1 MDSFSCIARR
11 TRSQTYYLR
20 NARKSKGVGENQG
33 RWGDSGHGASAKSKL
48 GKRKRNGLEEED
60 DVELLRSL
68 SDSSVISISSD
79 SDDNDGE
86 PEAEYGLPEEEE
98 ESDSCSKQLISSS
111 KRESNVDQSRHSED
125 SSLQEEEDAVDDE
138 SDESEEE
145 KEVSVERQKG
155 DGDLVEDL
163 LAPLKEKDSN
173 KGSHSPCR
181 KETLPQKFSFGFDNP
196 VENSGYEEEELNNL
210 WNDMDFNFRLD
221 EGGSTDC
228 DSVSDDEKNESG
240 NGTHDA
246 SLCSQGECDL
256 TFDSPKSSAISIS
269 SDSNDTDSEPEHGL
283 PEVEES
289 DFCSKQHTSLSKGDK
304 NFHQSRNSKDSC
316 EEEESNEGR
325 DEESDESK
333 EGKRVRVPRKK
344 REEKKVRVANK
355 ENVDLVRVLANSIL
369 KKGDGNL
376 LEDLLAPLKEEDP
389 NKGSDSPCTEETLPQ
404 RFSFGTDKPVEK
416 SGYEEE
422 LDNLWKDMD
431 FSLTLDEIGSTDYGA
446 VSDNEKN
453 ESANGENDTS
463 LCSKGEHDLILDLEL
478 GLRCIICGFVKLEI
492 KYVCSP
498 IEKDYHGLERENLYF
513 GKDGSLF
520 NQLKLQLG
528 GGNLWD
534 SCDLMEGKVWE
545 LIPEIW
551 MNLYPHQR
559 EGFRFL
565 WKNLAGSFDLAKLR
579 SSNANQ
585 IGGCIISHAPG
596 TGKTR
601 LTMVFLQTFLQIFQ
615 NCRPVIVAPKS
626 VLVTWVEE
634 FKKWKIDVPF
644 HNLNDLEF
652 SEVERKVVVDYME
665 KIRHKNFSKDEIRM
679 MKLYLWTNK
688 PSILGVSYCLFEK
701 LGGEFTNNEGRK
713 KKRNEA
719 NVETKVPKKSHGVV
733 DEEREEM
740 RKILLELPGLLVL
753 DEGHTPRNHRSGIW
767 KCLSKVKTKRRIIL
781 SGTPFQNNFTELYN
795 TLCMVR
801 PSLPDKI
808 PLQLKKF
815 CQKTLMPRN
824 RASNVLERPDDRE
837 IRELKALMAPFVHIH
852 KGDIL
857 KKSLPGLT
865 ECVVLL
871 NAPNLQRELL
881 KCVACQNTFDFEHK
895 ITVISVHPALVC
907 KCSLSHKEESAIK
920 RVISK
925 RLKRNRTDFLEKLK
939 QNPNEGA
946 KIRFLLEFIKLA
958 ESLGEKVLVFS
969 QYIDPLDFV
978 LEQLNLV
985 FKWNEGKQVLCMHG
999 KLDLKQRQ
1007 SLINVFNDPNGEAKV
1022 LLASTKACSEGI
1034 HLVGASRVILL
1045 DVVWNPS
1052 VERQAISRAYR
1063 LGQKKEVYT
1072 YHLMISGTLES
1083 DKYRTQAEKDRVS
1096 ELVFSSSNKENGVSK
1111 KSVVSSDK
1119 ILDEMASHAKL
1130 KGMIESIVYQ
1140 PKESSLIKS
1149 FSL

>member
-86 PEAEYGLPEEEE
+86 PEPEYGLPEEEE
-98 ESDSCSKQLISSS
+98 ESDSCSKQQISSC

-125 SSLQEEEDAVDDE
+125 SSLHEEEDAVDDE

-155 DGDLVEDL
+155 DEDLVEDL

-173 KGSHSPCR
+173 KCSHSPCR
-181 KETLPQKFSFGFDNP
+181 KETLTQKFSFGFDNP

-221 EGGSTDC
+221 EGRSTDC
-228 DSVSDDEKNESG
+228 GAVSDDKKNESG

-256 TFDSPKSSAISIS
+256 IFDSPRSSAISIS

-283 PEVEES
+283 TEGEES
-289 DFCSKQHTSLSKGDK
+289 HFCSEQHTSLGKGDK
-304 NFHQSRNSKDSC
+304 NVHQSRNSKDSC
-316 EEEESNEGR
+316 KEEESDEGR
-325 DEESDESK
+325 DGQSDESK
-333 EGKRVRVPRKK
+333 EEKRVRVPRKK
-344 REEKKVRVANK
+344 REKKKVRVAK
-355 ENVDLVRVLANSIL
+355 EENANFVRVLADSIL

-389 NKGSDSPCTEETLPQ
+389 DKGSDSPCTEETLPQ
-404 RFSFGTDKPVEK
+404 RFSFGIDKPVEK
-416 SGYEEE
+416 SGSEEE
-422 LDNLWKDMD
+422 LDNLWKEMD
-431 FSLTLDEIGSTDYGA
+431 FNLTLDEIGSTDYGA

-453 ESANGENDTS
+453 ESANGENDAS

-478 GLRCIICGFVKLEI
+478 GLRCIVCGFVKLEI

-498 IEKDYHGLERENLYF
+498 IEKDYHGSERENLYF
-513 GKDGSLF
+513 EKDGSLF

-601 LTMVFLQTFLQIFQ
+601 LTMVFLQAFLQIFQ

-634 FKKWKIDVPF
+634 FKKWKINVPF

-652 SEVERKVVVDYME
+652 SEEERKVVVDYME
-665 KIRHKNFSKDEIRM
+665 KIRHKNFSKNEIRM

-701 LGGEFTNNEGRK
+701 LVGGKFTNDEGRK
-713 KKRNEA
+713 KKRKEA
-719 NVETKVPKKSHGVV
+719 KAETKVPKKSNGVV
-733 DEEREEM
+733 GEEREEM
-740 RKILLELPGLLVL
+740 RKILLEMPGLLVL

-795 TLCMVR
+795 TLCIVR

-837 IRELKALMAPFVHIH
+837 IEELKALMAPFVHIH

-871 NAPNLQRELL
+871 NAPNMQKELL
-881 KCVACQNTFDFEHK
+881 KCVECQNTFDFEHK
-895 ITVISVHPALVC
+895 ITVISVHPALVW

-925 RLKRNRTDFLEKLK
+925 RLKKNRTDFLQKLK
-939 QNPNEGA
+939 QNPNE
-946 KIRFLLEFIKLA
+946 
-958 ESLGEKVLVFS
+958 
-969 QYIDPLDFV
+969 
-978 LEQLNLV
+978 EQLNLV
-985 FKWNEGKQVLCMHG
+985 FKWNEGEQVLCMHG
-999 KLDLKQRQ
+999 KLDLKQRH
-1007 SLINVFNDPNGEAKV
+1007 SLINIFNDPNSEAKV

-1083 DKYRTQAEKDRVS
+1083 DKYCTQAEKDRVS
-1096 ELVFSSSNKENGVSK
+1096 ELVFSSGNRENGVSK

-1130 KGMIESIVYQ
+1130 KGMIESIIYQ